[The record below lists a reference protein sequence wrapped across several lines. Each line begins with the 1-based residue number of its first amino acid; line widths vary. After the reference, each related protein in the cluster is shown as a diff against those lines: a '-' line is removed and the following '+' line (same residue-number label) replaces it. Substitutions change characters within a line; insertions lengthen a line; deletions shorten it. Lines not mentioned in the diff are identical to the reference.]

1 MALAQKP
8 DQSGVV
14 LVGVERAPFQ
24 DLYHAVL
31 RLSWTGALL
40 VIVGTYL
47 SVNALFGLAYFFT
60 GGVAGANGGYL
71 DAFFFS
77 VETMGTIGY
86 GEMHPASTAAHSLVV
101 LESVTGLTI
110 TALATGLVFAKFS
123 LPLARIV
130 FSRQAVIAPMNGVPT
145 LMMRVGNARQSI
157 IAEATVRV
165 AMVRTELTDE
175 GTTFYRLVDL
185 PLSRERSPALARSWT
200 VLHPIDDKSPLY
212 KATPNTLE
220 KDEVEIMVSVVGTDD
235 TSLQPVHARHRYFD
249 KDILWGARHV
259 DVLSFRED
267 GMMVLDVSKFHET
280 TATKPTAFPFPKSE
294 E

>member
-1 MALAQKP
+1 M
-8 DQSGVV
+8 
-14 LVGVERAPFQ
+14 
-24 DLYHAVL
+24 
-31 RLSWTGALL
+31 
-40 VIVGTYL
+40 
-47 SVNALFGLAYFFT
+47 NALFALADFFT
-60 GGVAGANGGYL
+60 GGVAGTNGGYL
-71 DAFFFS
+71 DACFFS

-145 LMMRVGNARQSI
+145 LMMRVGNARQSL

-165 AMVRTELTDE
+165 ALVRTELTDE

-185 PLSRERSPALARSWT
+185 TLARERSPALARSWA
-200 VLHPIDDKSPLY
+200 VHPIDGKSPTY
-212 KATPNTLE
+212 KATPDKLDKE
-220 KDEVEIMVSVVGTDD
+220 EVEIIVSVVGTDD

-249 KDILWGARHV
+249 KDIVWGARHV
-259 DVLSFRED
+259 DVLAMRED
-267 GMMVLDVSKFHET
+267 GMMVLDVSKFHDT
-280 TATKPTAFPFPKSE
+280 TSTKPTAEFPYPKSE